1 MYTQRPLLSRK
12 FARQDILLVLDGAPK
27 VFLWFS
33 GTTGQPQHATHGG
46 FISAAAISAMVA
58 CVPFSSISRQRN
70 ARVKA
75 RVISAYRSS
84 SAMPCAAQTD
94 ARAANLSCQSP
105 GKAQKI
111 ALLRESSG
119 ESRIKVGRRF

>member
-75 RVISAYRSS
+75 RVISAFDQVL
-84 SAMPCAAQTD
+84 PCRAQHKLTHAQPTCLAK
-94 ARAANLSCQSP
+94 AREKRKKLHCFASHPENP
-105 GKAQKI
+105 G
-111 ALLRESSG
+111 
-119 ESRIKVGRRF
+119 

>member
-58 CVPFSSISRQRN
+58 CVPFSSISRPAERPGQG
-70 ARVKA
+70 
-75 RVISAYRSS
+75 SGDFCFRSS